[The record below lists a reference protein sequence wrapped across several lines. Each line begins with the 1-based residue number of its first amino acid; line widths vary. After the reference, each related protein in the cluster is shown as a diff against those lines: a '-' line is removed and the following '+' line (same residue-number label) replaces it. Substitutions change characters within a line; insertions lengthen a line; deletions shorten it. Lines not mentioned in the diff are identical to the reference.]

1 MDSDVYV
8 WAASCLSGERRG
20 KQFLLTIRY
29 PFLRPP
35 LPPSEVSPTCTV
47 ASSTEVVRQVTTMKA
62 EEAELVEAGQS
73 RQQLPARPDILPE
86 TSQFEFLTESKE
98 HRRG

>member
-1 MDSDVYV
+1 MGGAVLDLFHLTHFGSAPVDTDVYV
-8 WAASCLSGERRG
+8 WVASCLSGERRG

-47 ASSTEVVRQVTTMKA
+47 ASSTEVV
-62 EEAELVEAGQS
+62 
-73 RQQLPARPDILPE
+73 
-86 TSQFEFLTESKE
+86 
-98 HRRG
+98 